1 MGESRL
7 LPLAQDLEWLGCE
20 LEYYGHLHAQEGFP
34 EAGPTWDTFREK
46 QRGVLTTA
54 DKIERELKNAVGFN
68 PGRLVG
74 INYPIEEA
82 LESITLLLA
91 AVENI
96 KQSARFAVHELPPQV
111 RQFTGLVEQYL
122 NSVGAMAR

>member
-1 MGESRL
+1 MAESRL
-7 LPLAQDLEWLGCE
+7 LRLAQDLEWLGCE

-34 EAGPTWDTFREK
+34 EAGLTWDVFREK

-54 DKIERELKNAVGFN
+54 DKVERELKNAVGYD

-82 LESITLLLA
+82 LDSIALLLA
-91 AVENI
+91 EVENI
-96 KQSARFAVHELPPQV
+96 KQSARFAVHELPAQV
-111 RQFTGLVEQYL
+111 RQFTGLVGQYL
-122 NSVGAMAR
+122 NSAGVMAR